1 MQVLWQKFGAKPKK
15 YNEVYINEEKTYD
28 LTLLRV
34 DGTSAFAAELGFVD
48 WNAVVA
54 NYPGIKEVA
63 QEVVAEKTRLQTQF
77 NEQAKALT
85 TDQEKIELANKL
97 NAQMAKFEQ
106 RKYDPINKKIR
117 ETILSVAQANKVD
130 SVVNANA
137 MIVGGKDLTKK
148 VITALKVQ

>member
-1 MQVLWQKFGAKPKK
+1 MLA
-15 YNEVYINEEKTYD
+15 
-28 LTLLRV
+28 
-34 DGTSAFAAELGFVD
+34 
-48 WNAVVA
+48 
-54 NYPGIKEVA
+54 
-63 QEVVAEKTRLQTQF
+63 

>member
-1 MQVLWQKFGAKPKK
+1 MKKKFM
-15 YNEVYINEEKTYD
+15 
-28 LTLLRV
+28 TLLCSALMAL
-34 DGTSAFAAELGFVD
+34 GFNTSAFAGELGFVY

-63 QEVVAEKTRLQTQF
+63 QEVVAEKTRLQEQF
-77 NEQAKALT
+77 NEQAKTLA
-85 TDQEKIELANKL
+85 TDKEKIELANKL

-130 SVVNANA
+130 SVVNANV

>member
-1 MQVLWQKFGAKPKK
+1 MKKKFM
-15 YNEVYINEEKTYD
+15 
-28 LTLLRV
+28 TLLCSALMAL
-34 DGTSAFAAELGFVD
+34 GFSTSAFAAELGFVD

-63 QEVVAEKTRLQTQF
+63 QEVVAEKTRLQAQF

-106 RKYDPINKKIR
+106 GKYDPINKKIR
-117 ETILSVAQANKVD
+117 RTILRVAKTNNID
-130 SVVNANA
+130 SVVNAGA
-137 MIVGGKDLTKK
+137 MIAGGKDLTQE
-148 VITALKVQ
+148 VIAALNTK

>member
-1 MQVLWQKFGAKPKK
+1 MRKK
-15 YNEVYINEEKTYD
+15 
-28 LTLLRV
+28 LMTLLCSMLMTL
-34 DGTSAFAAELGFVD
+34 GFSASAFAGELGFVD

-63 QEVVAEKTRLQTQF
+63 QEVVAEKTRLQEQF
-77 NEQAKALT
+77 NEQAKTLA
-85 TDQEKIELANKL
+85 TDKEKIELANKL

-130 SVVNANA
+130 SVVNANV

>member
-1 MQVLWQKFGAKPKK
+1 MKK
-15 YNEVYINEEKTYD
+15 K
-28 LTLLRV
+28 LMTLLCSLLMTL
-34 DGTSAFAAELGFVD
+34 GFSASAFAGELGFVD

-63 QEVVAEKTRLQTQF
+63 QEVVAEKTRLQAQF
-77 NEQAKALT
+77 DEQAKALT
-85 TDQEKIELANKL
+85 TDKEKIELANKL

-130 SVVNANA
+130 SVVNANV

>member
-1 MQVLWQKFGAKPKK
+1 MKKKFM
-15 YNEVYINEEKTYD
+15 
-28 LTLLRV
+28 TLLCSLLMTL
-34 DGTSAFAAELGFVD
+34 GFSASAFAGELGFVD

-63 QEVVAEKTRLQTQF
+63 QEVVAEKTRLQAQF
-77 NEQAKALT
+77 DEQAKALT
-85 TDQEKIELANKL
+85 TDKEKIELANKL

-130 SVVNANA
+130 SVVNANV

>member
-1 MQVLWQKFGAKPKK
+1 MKK
-15 YNEVYINEEKTYD
+15 K
-28 LTLLRV
+28 LMTLLCSLLMTL
-34 DGTSAFAAELGFVD
+34 GFSASAFAGELGFVD

-63 QEVVAEKTRLQTQF
+63 QEVVAEKTRLQAQF
-77 NEQAKALT
+77 NEQSKALT

-97 NAQMAKFEQ
+97 NTQMAKFEQ

-130 SVVNANA
+130 SVVNANV

>member
-1 MQVLWQKFGAKPKK
+1 MKK
-15 YNEVYINEEKTYD
+15 KLMTVICSA
-28 LTLLRV
+28 LMAL
-34 DGTSAFAAELGFVD
+34 GFSTSAFAAELGFVD

-63 QEVVAEKTRLQTQF
+63 QEVVAEKTRLQAQF

-106 RKYDPINKKIR
+106 RKYEPINKKIR

>member
-1 MQVLWQKFGAKPKK
+1 MKK
-15 YNEVYINEEKTYD
+15 K
-28 LTLLRV
+28 LMTLLCSLLMAL
-34 DGTSAFAAELGFVD
+34 GFSTSALAAEVGFVD

-54 NYPGIKEVA
+54 NYPGIKQVA
-63 QEVVAEKTRLQTQF
+63 QEVIAEKARLQEQF
-77 NEQAKALT
+77 NTESKALA
-85 TDQEKIELANKL
+85 TDKEKIELANKL

>member
-1 MQVLWQKFGAKPKK
+1 MKK
-15 YNEVYINEEKTYD
+15 K
-28 LTLLRV
+28 LMTLLCSALMAL
-34 DGTSAFAAELGFVD
+34 GFSTSAFAAELGFVD

-63 QEVVAEKTRLQTQF
+63 QEVVAEKTRLQAQF

-106 RKYDPINKKIR
+106 GKYEPINKKIR
-117 ETILSVAQANKVD
+117 RTILRVAKTNNID
-130 SVVNANA
+130 SVVNAGA
-137 MIVGGKDLTKK
+137 MIAGGKDLTQE
-148 VITALKVQ
+148 VIAALKM

>member
-1 MQVLWQKFGAKPKK
+1 MKK
-15 YNEVYINEEKTYD
+15 K
-28 LTLLRV
+28 LMTLFCSLLMAL
-34 DGTSAFAAELGFVD
+34 GFSTSAFAAELGFVD

-63 QEVVAEKTRLQTQF
+63 QEVVAEKNRLQAQF

-106 RKYDPINKKIR
+106 GKYEPINKKIR
-117 ETILSVAQANKVD
+117 RTILRVAKTNNID
-130 SVVNANA
+130 SVVNAGA
-137 MIVGGKDLTKK
+137 MIAGGKDLTQE
-148 VITALKVQ
+148 VITALKM

>member
-1 MQVLWQKFGAKPKK
+1 MKKKLMTLFCSALMALGFGT
-15 YNEVYINEEKTYD
+15 N
-28 LTLLRV
+28 
-34 DGTSAFAAELGFVD
+34 AFAAELGFVD

-54 NYPGIKEVA
+54 NYPGIKQVA
-63 QEVVAEKTRLQTQF
+63 QEVVAEKTRLQEQF
-77 NEQAKALT
+77 NEQAKTLA
-85 TDQEKIELANKL
+85 TDKEKIELANKL

-130 SVVNANA
+130 SVVNANV

>member
-1 MQVLWQKFGAKPKK
+1 M
-15 YNEVYINEEKTYD
+15 
-28 LTLLRV
+28 
-34 DGTSAFAAELGFVD
+34 
-48 WNAVVA
+48 A
-54 NYPGIKEVA
+54 NYPGIKQVA
-63 QEVVAEKTRLQTQF
+63 QEVVAEKTRLQAQF

-106 RKYDPINKKIR
+106 RKYEPINKKIR

-130 SVVNANA
+130 SVVNANS

>member
-1 MQVLWQKFGAKPKK
+1 MKK
-15 YNEVYINEEKTYD
+15 K
-28 LTLLRV
+28 LMTLLCSALMAL
-34 DGTSAFAAELGFVD
+34 GFSASAFAGELGFVD

-54 NYPGIKEVA
+54 SYPGIKEVA
-63 QEVVAEKTRLQTQF
+63 QEVVAEKTRLQAQF
-77 NEQAKALT
+77 NEQAEVLR

-106 RKYDPINKKIR
+106 RKYEPINKKIR

-148 VITALKVQ
+148 VISALKVQ

>member
-1 MQVLWQKFGAKPKK
+1 MKK
-15 YNEVYINEEKTYD
+15 K
-28 LTLLRV
+28 LMTLLCSALMAL
-34 DGTSAFAAELGFVD
+34 GFSTSAFATEVGFVD
-48 WNAVVA
+48 WNAIVA

-63 QEVVAEKTRLQTQF
+63 QEVVAEKTRLQAQF
-77 NEQAKALT
+77 NEQAKVLT
-85 TDQEKIELANKL
+85 TDQEQIELANKL

-106 RKYDPINKKIR
+106 RKYEPINKKIR

>member
-1 MQVLWQKFGAKPKK
+1 M
-15 YNEVYINEEKTYD
+15 
-28 LTLLRV
+28 TLLC
-34 DGTSAFAAELGFVD
+34 SALMALGFSTNVFAGEIGFVD

-54 NYPGIKEVA
+54 SYPGIKEVA
-63 QEVVAEKTRLQTQF
+63 QEVVAEKTRLQAQF

-85 TDQEKIELANKL
+85 TDKEKIELANKL
-97 NAQMAKFEQ
+97 KAQMAKFEQ
-106 RKYDPINKKIR
+106 RKYEPINKKIR

-148 VITALKVQ
+148 VISALKVQ

>member
-1 MQVLWQKFGAKPKK
+1 MKK
-15 YNEVYINEEKTYD
+15 K
-28 LTLLRV
+28 LMTLLCSALMAL
-34 DGTSAFAAELGFVD
+34 GFSTSAFAAELGFVD

-63 QEVVAEKTRLQTQF
+63 QEVVAEKTRLQAQF

-106 RKYDPINKKIR
+106 GKYDPINKKIR
-117 ETILSVAQANKVD
+117 RTILRVAKTNNID
-130 SVVNANA
+130 SVVNAGA
-137 MIVGGKDLTKK
+137 MIAGGKDLTQE
-148 VITALKVQ
+148 VIAALKM

>member
-1 MQVLWQKFGAKPKK
+1 MKK
-15 YNEVYINEEKTYD
+15 K
-28 LTLLRV
+28 LMTLLCSALMAL
-34 DGTSAFAAELGFVD
+34 GFSTSAFAAELGFVD

-63 QEVVAEKTRLQTQF
+63 QEVVAEKNRLQAQF

-106 RKYDPINKKIR
+106 GKYEPINKKIR
-117 ETILSVAQANKVD
+117 RTILRVAKTNNID
-130 SVVNANA
+130 SVVNAGA
-137 MIVGGKDLTKK
+137 MIAGGKDLTQE
-148 VITALKVQ
+148 VIAALKM

>member
-1 MQVLWQKFGAKPKK
+1 MKK
-15 YNEVYINEEKTYD
+15 K
-28 LTLLRV
+28 LMTLLCSALMAL
-34 DGTSAFAAELGFVD
+34 GFSTSAFAAELGFVD

-63 QEVVAEKTRLQTQF
+63 QEVVAEKNRLQAQF

-106 RKYDPINKKIR
+106 GKYDPINKKIR
-117 ETILSVAQANKVD
+117 RTILRVAKTNNID
-130 SVVNANA
+130 SVVNAGA
-137 MIVGGKDLTKK
+137 MIAGGKDLTQE
-148 VITALKVQ
+148 VIAALNAK

>member
-1 MQVLWQKFGAKPKK
+1 MS
-15 YNEVYINEEKTYD
+15 D
-28 LTLLRV
+28 
-34 DGTSAFAAELGFVD
+34 D
-48 WNAVVA
+48 
-54 NYPGIKEVA
+54 
-63 QEVVAEKTRLQTQF
+63 
-77 NEQAKALT
+77 

-106 RKYDPINKKIR
+106 RKYEPINKKIR

-148 VITALKVQ
+148 VIAELKVQ